1 MILIYFFPL
10 YLLFPVE
17 QQENIINWFNS
28 MYEIFVPDDSQID
41 SKGERYLLVKQLKV
55 VLMDYGTM
63 KIYALIL
70 FLYTQLLNTII
81 CP

>member
-1 MILIYFFPL
+1 
-10 YLLFPVE
+10 
-17 QQENIINWFNS
+17 

-63 KIYALIL
+63 KIYALI
-70 FLYTQLLNTII
+70 FFFVYTAFKYYYTCL
-81 CP
+81 